1 MKILYALAK
10 IHMKTYKN
18 LYKTL
23 LDKERKKEI
32 IYLSAKGKKKRRE
45 VQKVLD
51 DIDKYVDIVR
61 RG

>member
-1 MKILYALAK
+1 
-10 IHMKTYKN
+10 MKTYKN

-23 LDKERKKEI
+23 LDKERIKEI